1 MFINDQDHT
10 IEDFLQAVN
19 FVAPKGMS
27 LKYFI
32 VPYAANTEAL
42 MAGAGQ
48 YGFEPEP
55 TIQANAQDVPGVT
68 DTITYAK
75 KDYTNRQS
83 FNDSN
88 FNLNQVPNEFPI
100 TRQGAT
106 SMEPMQTDLIAAG
119 ANIQSPIKG
128 VKVLESMTGT
138 SDIFIKES
146 FSILPKNTLLHFEKS
161 KMEEMANGLS
171 HDPRLDVGNTK
182 FFTQN
187 TGAKGTITGARPFTK
202 DGDLRLYAKIISAIV
217 ANPFS
222 TKREI
227 QRMIDEPIDPN
238 YNNNL
243 WSAIHK
249 AGFFRITTKGEY
261 VPTAKAVDWCKK
273 HELDTSPVDWY

>member
-75 KDYTNRQS
+75 KDYANRQS

-138 SDIFIKES
+138 SDILIRES

-161 KMEEMANGLS
+161 KMKEMANGLS
-171 HDPRLDVGNTK
+171 HDPRLDVGKTK
-182 FFTQN
+182 FWTNTPKAQN
-187 TGAKGTITGARPFTK
+187 TTVTGERPYK
-202 DGDLRLYAKIISAIV
+202 KNGDLKLYAKIIAAIV
-217 ANPFS
+217 AKPFCK
-222 TKREI
+222 KREVQQLLGEGDI
-227 QRMIDEPIDPN
+227 N
-238 YNNNL
+238 HNNAL
-243 WSAIHK
+243 WACIHK
-249 AGFFRITTKGEY
+249 AGFIRITTRGEY
-261 VPTAKAVDWCKK
+261 IATRKALDWVKE
-273 HELDTSPVDWY
+273 HNIELPDW